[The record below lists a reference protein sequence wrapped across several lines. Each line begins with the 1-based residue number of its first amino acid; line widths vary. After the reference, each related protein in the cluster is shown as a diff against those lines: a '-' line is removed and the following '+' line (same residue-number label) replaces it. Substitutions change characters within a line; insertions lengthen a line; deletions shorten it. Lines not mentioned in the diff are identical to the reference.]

1 MSSPFDIYKSKNNE
15 VFLMTE
21 ILNIPM
27 YLVVWF
33 RVQSLILDL
42 DSWFCACYILFW
54 INKEINFFY
63 GIKANSDGSAS
74 SMYDHGLTYTIQ

>member
-27 YLVVWF
+27 YLVV
-33 RVQSLILDL
+33 
-42 DSWFCACYILFW
+42 
-54 INKEINFFY
+54 
-63 GIKANSDGSAS
+63 
-74 SMYDHGLTYTIQ
+74 